1 MRIPPYYEKGSWQRF
16 LAGGV
21 IGGIISWIIFAYMFG
36 VYQDIQI
43 KHITKQA
50 DEIRNLKADI
60 EIWKED
66 YKKLNEEN
74 KKGITIQ
81 EIKVKLINADKY
93 RFDSLRQLDLESKAR
108 NDISHLIAKE
118 ISTIYDD
125 KELII
130 RAIENRS
137 FTIDDK
143 HYQLEVRSIFLLYTN
158 LEIQVE
164 MKFKDEK

>member
-16 LAGGV
+16 FAGGV
-21 IGGIISWIIFAYMFG
+21 VGGILSWIIFAYMFG

-50 DEIRNLKADI
+50 EEIRKLKANI
-60 EIWKED
+60 EIWQED

-74 KKGITIQ
+74 QKGITLQ
-81 EIKVKLINADKY
+81 EINVKLINAEKY
-93 RFDSLRQLDLESKAR
+93 KFDSLRKLDLESKVR
-108 NDISHLIAKE
+108 EDISHLIAKE

-125 KELII
+125 QDLIE

-143 HYQLEVRSIFLLYTN
+143 DYQLEVRGIYLLYTN
-158 LEIQVE
+158 LEIQVA
-164 MKFKDEK
+164 MKFKNEK